1 MGIIQSTR
9 EARQRLSG
17 HYKIEKQD
25 VEATEN
31 PKILDLTLL
40 RDYADKVCA
49 FHKTK
54 DPDVKENY
62 RKWSYVFDWPI
73 ANILGAVDEPT
84 WVFMLE
90 RNIEWAIDSH
100 EATQPNGRWQV
111 WDHEV
116 TIEELLQTRTRTVG
130 KDASGRPATQNE
142 TMPRQY
148 LVLGIQFIDVR
159 GNQDLVYDMG
169 RPPTRKE
176 QFAPAVL
183 KELMANAPAKVDNGQ
198 LEEQEKKLG
207 EQAER
212 IAAQEALIAEM
223 KAEQSKTND
232 MMAALLLEMKSQRGA
247 PVVDESSEKP
257 PVKRRKRS

>member
-9 EARQRLSG
+9 EARQRLAG
-17 HYKIEKQD
+17 HYKIEKTN

-40 RDYADKVCA
+40 RDYADKVCK

-54 DPDVKENY
+54 DPDVEDHY
-62 RKWSYVFDWPI
+62 RKWAYVFDWPI

-90 RNIEWAIDSH
+90 RNIEWAIDSR

-116 TIEELLQTRTRTVG
+116 TIEERMKTRVRTVG
-130 KDASGRPATQNE
+130 NDANGRPATQNE
-142 TMPRQY
+142 TTPHQF
-148 LVLGIQFIDVR
+148 LVLGVEFIDVR

-169 RPPTRKE
+169 RPTTRKE
-176 QFAPAVL
+176 QFDPAIL
-183 KELMANAPAKVDNGQ
+183 KELMANAPRPVDNGK
-198 LEEQEKKLG
+198 LEEQKKQLS
-207 EQAER
+207 EQSGR

-232 MMAALLLEMKSQRGA
+232 MMAALLIEMKSQREQA
-247 PVVDESSEKP
+247 PEEAP
-257 PVKRRKRS
+257 AVKRRKRS